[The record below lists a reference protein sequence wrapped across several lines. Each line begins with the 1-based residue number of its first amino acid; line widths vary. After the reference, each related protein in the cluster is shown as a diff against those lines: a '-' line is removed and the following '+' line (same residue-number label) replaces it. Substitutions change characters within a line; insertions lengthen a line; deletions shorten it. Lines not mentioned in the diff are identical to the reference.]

1 MNESSDPR
9 VLIFAC
15 DWCPGLGSDRA
26 GQDRLSLPSCFRLV
40 RVDCAAQVSGEWVIE
55 AFSGGIDGIMV
66 MGCHLD
72 ACRHQGAN
80 HRAHKKLET
89 LRWLLS
95 GLGIPPEKL
104 CLSWG
109 MGREALPFQEEVQK
123 FVSTLKSLK
132 TEKKGINSLQRG
144 RAATQEITPSLPSPL
159 EGEGEGG
166 GENS

>member
-1 MNESSDPR
+1 MRASMEPN

-26 GQDRLSLPSCFRLV
+26 GQDRLSLPSGFRLV
-40 RVDCAAQVSGEWVIE
+40 RLDCASQVSGEWVIK
-55 AFSGGIDGIMV
+55 AFSEGIDGVMV

-89 LRWLLS
+89 LRWLLD
-95 GLGIPPEKL
+95 GLRIEPERL

-109 MGREALPFQEEVQK
+109 MGREALPFQAEVQK
-123 FVSTLKSLK
+123 FVSTLKLLK
-132 TEKKGINSLQRG
+132 TGEK
-144 RAATQEITPSLPSPL
+144 A
-159 EGEGEGG
+159 
-166 GENS
+166 

>member
-1 MNESSDPR
+1 MAIGSANPRKQFANTIRIADKLRGALCAKRSGPRQQEDGARPFPSSFR
-9 VLIFAC
+9 V
-15 DWCPGLGSDRA
+15 
-26 GQDRLSLPSCFRLV
+26 V

-55 AFSGGIDGIMV
+55 AFSGGIDGVMV

-95 GLGIPPEKL
+95 GFGIPPEKL

-123 FVSTLKSLK
+123 FVSALKLLK
-132 TEKKGINSLQRG
+132 GEKK
-144 RAATQEITPSLPSPL
+144 A
-159 EGEGEGG
+159 
-166 GENS
+166 